1 MPYPKNK
8 YRKGYT
14 IFGMDELI
22 WDHLNKGRWVYLRD
36 KVIHPSIILNMTLM
50 TVRGFMEAHLIS
62 EAINARDEWASGN
75 YKRPYPKGVKDGT
88 LLLRD

>member
-14 IFGMDELI
+14 IFGMNDLL

-36 KVIHPSIILNMTLM
+36 KVVHPSIILNMTLK
-50 TVRGFMEAHLIS
+50 TVRGFVEAHLIS
-62 EAINARDEWASGN
+62 VAIDQQKEYYGE
-75 YKRPYPKGVKDGT
+75 KVKPYAN
-88 LLLRD
+88 L